1 MIRRFLR
8 KLFRLKPKYNGTAV
22 AFYKKND
29 KGEWEKISDINPI
42 IFNDNDKNYQII
54 E

>member
-8 KLFRLKPKYNGTAV
+8 KLFRCKPKYNGTAV

-29 KGEWEKISDINPI
+29 KGEWEKIPYSEPI
-42 IFNDNDKNYQII
+42 IIKENK
-54 E
+54 